1 MRTRRWIRRFSVFK
15 QLATGGSSAFMSSTT
30 CSRSFSRQQRYVSP
44 MGALPCLPARPRICL
59 SILGPTKSRPMRQ
72 LCRITLLAGLV
83 LLVRFLHSNSHTHR
97 LIPAA
102 RLHVATQTSNV
113 PASYAAAMRSL
124 SSVVKPAYIV
134 RMVYQFYC
142 SGQLTSIA
150 ISIGPPQVK
159 NCSTYDEMQR
169 HRVQSLPTLDQLQCL
184 GSGVLP
190 ADPFFCPRYQFSGL
204 VVRALLD

>member
-44 MGALPCLPARPRICL
+44 IGALPCLPARPRICL

-72 LCRITLLAGLV
+72 LCRITLLAGLFP
-83 LLVRFLHSNSHTHR
+83 LVRFLYSNSHTHR

-113 PASYAAAMRSL
+113 PASYAAAMRPL

-134 RMVYQFYC
+134 RCFTSSMVRDNLHLL
-142 SGQLTSIA
+142 QLALSFRKWKTVPLTMKCNA
-150 ISIGPPQVK
+150 IK
-159 NCSTYDEMQR
+159 Y
-169 HRVQSLPTLDQLQCL
+169 SL
-184 GSGVLP
+184 
-190 ADPFFCPRYQFSGL
+190 F
-204 VVRALLD
+204 